1 MKIKVLT
8 NIKGL
13 TSVRLDGVD
22 FEFSPF
28 ESCQSLP
35 ALSNFLKSFNFHY
48 ILLNGALHEALLL
61 SVLKWIIP
69 FNRTKVVLVDIL
81 LSAPIGLRGR
91 LKSYLLTVLLRKVH
105 MFILYYKNT
114 QGLRKYY
121 GIRSDKFRYVP
132 FKINQQELVLKMSP
146 RDDGYIFCGG
156 KTRRDFV
163 TLFNAVKELDYP
175 VKIVTTDNSDIAQ
188 HGSYLDESL
197 APANVEIVR
206 LDGSPEAF
214 ISYMAAARLVILP
227 IKPDICGAGIGVYI
241 MAMALKKCVIISSGP
256 GTDDVLSSS
265 QAIVVPSGDSTALK
279 CAIVKAFTDST
290 YRSIFENDGYKY
302 AMSLQ
307 GEERLLRSIVS
318 QLHADVTSK

>member
-1 MKIKVLT
+1 MKVKVLT

-13 TSVRLDGVD
+13 TSVGGDGVD
-22 FEFSPF
+22 FEFYQY
-28 ESCQSLP
+28 ESCQSFSV
-35 ALSNFLKSFNFHY
+35 LSNFLKSFSCHY
-48 ILLNGALHEALLL
+48 ILLNGALHDGLML
-61 SVLKWIIP
+61 SALKWIIP
-69 FNRTKVVLVDIL
+69 FNRTRIVLVDVL

-91 LKSYLLTVLLRKVH
+91 LKSYLLMALLKKIH

-114 QGLRKYY
+114 EGLRKHY

-132 FKINQQELVLKMSP
+132 FKINQQELVRKMSP

-163 TLFNAVKELDYP
+163 TLFDAVKELDYP

-188 HGSYLDESL
+188 HGSYLDENL

-227 IKPDICGAGIGVYI
+227 IKSDICGAGIGVYI

-256 GTDDVLSSS
+256 GADDVLSSTE
-265 QAIVVPSGDSTALK
+265 AIVVPSGDSAALK
-279 CAIVKAFTDST
+279 RAIVKAFTHSA
-290 YRSIFENDGYKY
+290 YRSVFENDGYRY

-307 GEERLLRSIVS
+307 GEERLLRSIVL
-318 QLHADVTSK
+318 QLHADATNN